1 MIDFHSHILP
11 GVDDG
16 SKDIQESLELL
27 KMLKS
32 QGVTTVV
39 ATPHFD
45 PERETAVEFVSRR
58 QEAYDTLIPHTENSP
73 RILMGAEVIYYDGIS
88 SLDGLDK
95 LCIDNT
101 RILLLEM
108 PMCKWS
114 AYAIKELKNLSCIK
128 GYTVLL
134 AHIERYMKFQSS
146 QVWQEILQLGV
157 LCQVNASFFL
167 RPLTRKKALSML
179 LKGAVNVIGSDCHN
193 VDTRSPQIGAAFDF
207 IKGKLGDDFLS
218 DFTEYN
224 HNLLFGD

>member
-11 GVDDG
+11 GIDDG
-16 SKDIQESLELL
+16 SRNIDESIELL
-27 KMLKS
+27 KMLKE
-32 QGVTTVV
+32 QGVSAVV

-45 PERETAVEFVSRR
+45 PEKETAEEFIFRR
-58 QEAYDTLIPHTENSP
+58 QEAYDTLTPLSEDYP
-73 RILMGAEVIYYDGIS
+73 RILLGAEVIYYDGIS
-88 SLDGLDK
+88 NLEGLDK

-193 VDTRSPQIGAAFDF
+193 VDTRPPQIGSAFDF